1 MTLWPRGHF
10 QGSEWDWVEVVLNC
24 PMGHFGG
31 RILDLFTPNLV
42 IASKTSGYFQ
52 KKPHKAIRYNT
63 VPGLKRRPE
72 KWPIWTIGF
81 FCTRPFNF
89 ICQEM
94 HPFNLLF
101 ARMQNFIN
109 KKSETSYAV
118 GGGGGEPVAGMPPP
132 PLPRSITRGVNYLV
146 FLEFSALNVNKW
158 NCKIASTH
166 LTT

>member
-1 MTLWPRGHF
+1 MSETGWKLFWIALW
-10 QGSEWDWVEVVLNC
+10 DI
-24 PMGHFGG
+24 FGG

-52 KKPHKAIRYNT
+52 KKPHNAIRYNT

-81 FCTRPFNF
+81 FCTRAFNF

-109 KKSETSYAV
+109 KKSETSYEGAGEGV
-118 GGGGGEPVAGMPPP
+118 GEPVTGSWNAPSPSPILNYSRG
-132 PLPRSITRGVNYLV
+132 LLLSTPRI
-146 FLEFSALNVNKW
+146 FSAKGE
-158 NCKIASTH
+158 
-166 LTT
+166 